1 MITEHDF
8 LNISGTQSDA
18 YDFKQARLGIIG
30 GSGLYRIE
38 NLKNIVELSLDTPYG
53 KPSNKL
59 LIGNLFGIEIV
70 FLARHGEKHTLNPSE
85 IPYKANIWAMRS
97 LNVRWLISASAVGSL
112 QENIKPRDIVIPD
125 QFIDRTHQRP
135 LTFFNNGVVAHISMA
150 NPFCANLSQILSKE
164 IEKLLTKDKK
174 IHIGGTYLAMEGPAF
189 STRAESNLYRDW
201 GCSII
206 GMTNHTEARLAKE
219 AEIAY
224 SSLSMV
230 TDYDCWNQN
239 CENVSVEMVIENLQ
253 ENATFAK
260 SMASTGAF
268 IAADKEIIDFMKY
281 NMRSQMFAKSL
292 QMQLVKGALK
302 RLELLRTRPDFKAK
316 LWENV
321 NALQEGLKYRGFDLG
336 TTQSCV
342 TPVYLK
348 GSIPEA
354 MALVKDLRENHGIF
368 CSIVVYPVIPKG
380 LILLRLIPTAAH
392 TMDDI
397 NETLDSFLAIRDK
410 LENGHYKKISQ
421 RITA

>member
-1 MITEHDF
+1 MITEHDS

-18 YDFKQARLGIIG
+18 YDFKKARLGIIG

-85 IPYKANIWAMRS
+85 IPYKANIWAMRH

-112 QENIKPRDIVIPD
+112 KENIKPCDIVIPD

-135 LTFFNNGVVAHISMA
+135 LTFFNDGVVAHISMA
-150 NPFCANLSQILSKE
+150 NPFCEVLSQILSQE
-164 IEKLLTKDKK
+164 IDKLLTKEKK
-174 IHIGGTYLAMEGPAF
+174 MHIGGTYLAMEGPAF
-189 STRAESNLYRDW
+189 STKAESNLYRDW

-253 ENATFAK
+253 ENANFAK
-260 SMASTGAF
+260 SIIS
-268 IAADKEIIDFMKY
+268 AA
-281 NMRSQMFAKSL
+281 A
-292 QMQLVKGALK
+292 
-302 RLELLRTRPDFKAK
+302 
-316 LWENV
+316 
-321 NALQEGLKYRGFDLG
+321 
-336 TTQSCV
+336 
-342 TPVYLK
+342 
-348 GSIPEA
+348 
-354 MALVKDLRENHGIF
+354 
-368 CSIVVYPVIPKG
+368 
-380 LILLRLIPTAAH
+380 
-392 TMDDI
+392 
-397 NETLDSFLAIRDK
+397 
-410 LENGHYKKISQ
+410 KKISSL
-421 RITA
+421 RPESSFHYALKNALVTPKEHVPNETKVKIKLFTDKYWI